1 MAYSYETADPI
12 LYKLLK
18 DFAKRQRQ
26 KPTDAE
32 KVLWEYLK
40 GSQLGQPFRK
50 QHIIGEFIADF
61 ICLPAHL
68 IIEVDGGYHQLPE
81 QQVDDETRTQRLNK
95 QGFRVMRFT
104 NEQVLF
110 DTEKVVEEIKK
121 NLKIWNKHM

>member
-40 GSQLGQPFRK
+40 GGQLGQPFRK

-81 QQVDDETRTQRLNK
+81 QQVDDETRTQWLNK

>member
-12 LYKLLK
+12 LYELLK

-26 KPTDAE
+26 NPTDAE
-32 KVLWEYLK
+32 KVLWAYLK

-81 QQVDDETRTQRLNK
+81 QQVDDETRTQRLNE
-95 QGFRVMRFT
+95 QGFRVVRFT

-110 DTEKVVEEIKK
+110 DTDKVVEDIKK
-121 NLKIWNKHM
+121 NIKIWNEHK